1 MRVICVCMI
10 DWMNDYIPEEDITLT
25 RIFLDDTYSMVVFS
39 FWNKIP
45 AMLHA
50 RISSPDS
57 YLFVFHILSY
67 LTRHNLCHFKMWNE
81 AEMKEK
87 PYPSSHVS
95 SDIIHLFVNTDCKIT
110 KEEKSPSATA

>member
-1 MRVICVCMI
+1 
-10 DWMNDYIPEEDITLT
+10 
-25 RIFLDDTYSMVVFS
+25 
-39 FWNKIP
+39 
-45 AMLHA
+45 
-50 RISSPDS
+50 
-57 YLFVFHILSY
+57 
-67 LTRHNLCHFKMWNE
+67 MWNE